1 MSVYAG
7 LRAEADAEV
16 LTTRREELSNEGF
29 SLATFTDDDGCCAR
43 YDGLAFFRST
53 GLGLD
58 T

>member
-29 SLATFTDDDGCCAR
+29 WTCILQVLLPPEAS
-43 YDGLAFFRST
+43 FFSSA
-53 GLGLD
+53 
-58 T
+58 